1 MKPPQGWDNQ
11 KNVGQF
17 VWDVVNPNPDR
28 WKEGVRL
35 MHHLLTLHKDDPEK
49 RERAMLTLC
58 HMYHDLLED
67 YARAAFWYRAVG
79 VEKDPEEYARSV
91 VILAECYWRL
101 GYRDEA
107 LKLLAKVPPN
117 LSHAKLLGDMG
128 ETDRAL
134 KMSLAEAD
142 DDSQGYAALA
152 AVVPNVWRVTT
163 RPRFATD
170 PFQLGVASGD
180 PTPTGGVLWTRLAPR
195 PFEPDGGMEG
205 LRAVVSWEVANDAQF
220 TKIVQKG
227 RATAAPE
234 LSFSVHVDVDGLE
247 PDRWYFYRFMAGEAV
262 STVGRFRTA
271 PAAGAK
277 TPLAFA
283 FASCQ
288 RWDQGLF
295 TAYAHFAQEE
305 IDLAVHLG
313 DYIYE
318 GASPATALRTHYG
331 LEIRTLDDYRRRY
344 AQYKSDAHLQ
354 AAHARCPWPATGCS
368 TRWPSAPPTAPS
380 RSPVTFPPTG

>member
-152 AVVPNVWRVTT
+152 AGDACRQAGRYQEALKHYQKVLEIEVPAKNPNGRLLKNRNRAEANVSAIKAFELFDPKQVADGKYVAASQGYEGPVEVTVT
-163 RPRFATD
+163 MQGGRLEAVAVTKHREKQFYSAISDTTAKIIAKQSVKGVDTTSNATITSE
-170 PFQLGVASGD
+170 AII
-180 PTPTGGVLWTRLAPR
+180 
-195 PFEPDGGMEG
+195 
-205 LRAVVSWEVANDAQF
+205 N
-220 TKIVQKG
+220 
-227 RATAAPE
+227 ATAKA
-234 LSFSVHVDVDGLE
+234 
-247 PDRWYFYRFMAGEAV
+247 
-262 STVGRFRTA
+262 
-271 PAAGAK
+271 
-277 TPLAFA
+277 LA
-283 FASCQ
+283 
-288 RWDQGLF
+288 
-295 TAYAHFAQEE
+295 
-305 IDLAVHLG
+305 
-313 DYIYE
+313 
-318 GASPATALRTHYG
+318 
-331 LEIRTLDDYRRRY
+331 IR
-344 AQYKSDAHLQ
+344 QK
-354 AAHARCPWPATGCS
+354 
-368 TRWPSAPPTAPS
+368 
-380 RSPVTFPPTG
+380 